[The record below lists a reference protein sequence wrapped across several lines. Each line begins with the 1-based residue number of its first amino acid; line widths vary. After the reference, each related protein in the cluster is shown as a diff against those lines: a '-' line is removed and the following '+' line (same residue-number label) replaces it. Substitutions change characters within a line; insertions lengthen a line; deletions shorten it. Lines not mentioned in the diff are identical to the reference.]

1 MCNQTREITLKKKK
15 ILSFTL
21 SEKLTQLCNNKQI
34 AGSETA
40 TGTDGHHLKEI

>member
-1 MCNQTREITLKKKK
+1 MCKQTREITLKKK

-21 SEKLTQLCNNKQI
+21 SEKFTQLCNNKQI